1 MSLVHLFRQI
11 RPAVNIS
18 NTRILKT
25 GVTQK
30 AVFGLSAIRH
40 PYFAYQIH
48 PVAVHW
54 VHDSNMGSNG
64 LSTDGVDRHP
74 TKIFFFDID
83 NCLYPKSAKVHDR
96 MADLIDKYFAEH
108 LSLSWDEAVRLHKE
122 YYQNYGLAIEGLV
135 RHHQIDP
142 LEYNSKVDDALPLEG
157 IIKPN
162 PQLRKML
169 EDIDRSKVKLWL
181 FTNAYV
187 NHARRVVRLLEIED
201 LFDGITYCDYAA
213 QPLVC
218 KPHEDAFANAMRDA
232 GVENVDD
239 CYFVDDNYQ
248 NCRKAN
254 EIGWHT
260 AHLVE
265 EGVKVPRTPASK
277 HQIRSLEEL
286 RNVFPD
292 VFKKP

>member
-1 MSLVHLFRQI
+1 
-11 RPAVNIS
+11 
-18 NTRILKT
+18 
-25 GVTQK
+25 
-30 AVFGLSAIRH
+30 
-40 PYFAYQIH
+40 
-48 PVAVHW
+48 
-54 VHDSNMGSNG
+54 
-64 LSTDGVDRHP
+64 
-74 TKIFFFDID
+74 
-83 NCLYPKSAKVHDR
+83 
-96 MADLIDKYFAEH
+96 
-108 LSLSWDEAVRLHKE
+108 
-122 YYQNYGLAIEGLV
+122 
-135 RHHQIDP
+135 
-142 LEYNSKVDDALPLEG
+142 
-157 IIKPN
+157 
-162 PQLRKML
+162 ML
-169 EDIDRSKVKLWL
+169 EDVDRSKVKLWL
-181 FTNAYV
+181 FTNAHV

-213 QPLVC
+213 QPLIC
-218 KPHEDAFANAMRDA
+218 KPHEKAFANAMKDA

-248 NCRKAN
+248 NCKKAD